1 VNPAVPAEAAGDLAV
16 VRGLAWVMD
25 SAFTIPGTRR
35 RVGLDPLLGFIPVIG
50 DLGSAAIG
58 GYILLVASKLG
69 VPAVV
74 LWRMMLNLAIDTAVG
89 VVPFVGDAFDVAFKA
104 NVRNAALLERA
115 LADPRGTRRASGWIL
130 AGLVLVFLAI
140 TAAGI
145 FATVMLVRWAFG

>member
-1 VNPAVPAEAAGDLAV
+1 MATDAHQVREPGPEEAPGLSAAVPTEAAGDLAA

-58 GYILLVASKLG
+58 GYILLVASRLG

-74 LWRMMLNLAIDTAVG
+74 VLGDPAFYTRFGFRAETAHHLESPWSGPHLMAIELIPG
-89 VVPFVGDAFDVAFKA
+89 
-104 NVRNAALLERA
+104 A
-115 LADPRGTRRASGWIL
+115 LAAGHGVAHYPAAFTRL
-130 AGLVLVFLAI
+130 DV
-140 TAAGI
+140 
-145 FATVMLVRWAFG
+145 